1 MRAYS
6 QESEVLFATVAWSRH
21 ATREKARRVTRPDK
35 GCERDY
41 RKRDTR
47 SSSFL
52 LKIVQTSVTTDHRI
66 LVSEFISFKLEGSFF
81 LSIEG
86 VLETLISFTKMK
98 KISYS
103 NFAILTYPSQE
114 KKLFHAWHAFVYI
127 KTGKCLHVIKTC
139 IWTNILNYIK
149 GML

>member
-1 MRAYS
+1 MWTYS

-21 ATREKARRVTRPDK
+21 ATRVKARRVTKPNK

-41 RKRDTR
+41 RKRDTK

-86 VLETLISFTKMK
+86 VFGNFNFFYKNEKNQLFKLRHFNLSK
-98 KISYS
+98 KFQKIPCVACLCLYKDSEM
-103 NFAILTYPSQE
+103 FARD
-114 KKLFHAWHAFVYI
+114 
-127 KTGKCLHVIKTC
+127 
-139 IWTNILNYIK
+139 
-149 GML
+149 